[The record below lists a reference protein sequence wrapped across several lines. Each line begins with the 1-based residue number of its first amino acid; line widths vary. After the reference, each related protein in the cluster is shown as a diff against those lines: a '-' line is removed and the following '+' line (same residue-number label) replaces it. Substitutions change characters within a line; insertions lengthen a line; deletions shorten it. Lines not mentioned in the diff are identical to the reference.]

1 MNPETPLPKAEDLRA
16 VLFDMD
22 GVLIETFDAWCAVME
37 ACRAARGLPPL
48 GTRAIR
54 DTWGQGV
61 LADCRTFFP
70 ETRPEELAAEYA
82 RGFRDHV
89 DKVRKEPG
97 VEAALDAL
105 EARGL
110 PAAVVTNS
118 PRTLTEEVL
127 QAVGLRARFAALAAG
142 DEVREGKPHP
152 EMLGLALERLG
163 YGGPTAG
170 AVMIGDTENDAR
182 AARRA
187 CIPFVGYR
195 ISGDASIDHLE
206 QLPGALGL

>member
-1 MNPETPLPKAEDLRA
+1 MPAETKLPAASDLRA

-37 ACRAARGLPPL
+37 GCRTARGLPPL
-48 GTRAIR
+48 GRQAIR

-61 LADCRTFFP
+61 LADCRAFFP
-70 ETRPEELAAEYA
+70 GTEPAELAADYA
-82 RGFRDHV
+82 RGFRQHV
-89 DKVRKEPG
+89 DKVRTEPG
-97 VEAALDAL
+97 VERILKRL
-105 EARGL
+105 RERL
-110 PAAVVTNS
+110 VPLAVVTNS
-118 PRTLTEEVL
+118 PRQLTDDIL
-127 QAVGLRARFAALAAG
+127 GALGLRDRFDTLATG

-152 EMLGLALERLG
+152 EMLHLALERLG
-163 YGGPTAG
+163 TGAGPSS

-182 AARRA
+182 AARAA

-206 QLPGALGL
+206 QLEVLLGL